1 MWKKLN
7 LKAKILPNIDEV
19 EEGNKNWKCLISSQ
33 SLFQAKKQ
41 VIIEESEEDIDGVK
55 TFVQVLHSL
64 V

>member
-7 LKAKILPNIDEV
+7 LKGKILPNIDEV
-19 EEGNKNWKCLISSQ
+19 EEGNMNWKCLISSQ
-33 SLFQAKKQ
+33 SLFQAEKQ

-55 TFVQVLHSL
+55 TFVQVLHSH